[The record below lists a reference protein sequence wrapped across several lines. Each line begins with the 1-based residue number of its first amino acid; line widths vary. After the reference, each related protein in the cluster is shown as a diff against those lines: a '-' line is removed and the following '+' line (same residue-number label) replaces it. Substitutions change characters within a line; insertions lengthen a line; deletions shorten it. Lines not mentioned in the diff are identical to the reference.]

1 MTTEYSAMYI
11 DSSKDDDRIALAAVF
26 RQQVY
31 SLRLPTAISIFI
43 AEANAI
49 FLL

>member
-1 MTTEYSAMYI
+1 MTTEYSAIYT

-31 SLRLPTAISIFI
+31 SF
-43 AEANAI
+43 
-49 FLL
+49 